1 MGGNEMYFFGLD
13 IELETKQ
20 ARNSIQV
27 YSTPNEKVLINTLD
41 RTRFITRVIF
51 PTEQGNIKG

>member
-1 MGGNEMYFFGLD
+1 MYFFGLD
-13 IELETKQ
+13 IELETQQ

-27 YSTPNEKVLINTLD
+27 YSTPNEKALINILD

-51 PTEQGNIKG
+51 PTEQGNIRVRT